1 MTDKYDK
8 KQETITLVATWRLSV
23 SSGRYYTRILSE
35 IRKKIQP
42 IKSAYKN
49 SMVRLDGY
57 FLELESAEVE
67 VGDFYGFYPDW

>member
-1 MTDKYDK
+1 MIDKYDK
-8 KQETITLVATWRLSV
+8 RQYTVTLIATWRLTV
-23 SSGRYYTRILSE
+23 SNRRYYTAILKE
-35 IRKKIQP
+35 IKNKIQP

-49 SMVRLDGY
+49 SMKRLDGY